1 MRRIRP
7 LAALVL
13 LLLAALL
20 ALPASAQIRRCTTA
34 DGGHVYTDRAC
45 KDVGAVER
53 QPRQAAGQ
61 GGRLIRRDC
70 SRNVRDL
77 VFEMTAAIDNRDVNR
92 LAGIYHWPGTS
103 SRGAYAIMQ
112 RLDSIVQRP
121 LVDITPVQAPE
132 PVVPTPEPRSTLAW
146 VPVSPGSPVRT
157 VAAEP
162 AAAAPDAEL
171 PDEVRAAAARNQ
183 TPRRA
188 PVGLV
193 VDQTVRDRITPL
205 QTVFSLRRHLDCWW
219 VSL

>member
-1 MRRIRP
+1 MRSLRLP
-7 LAALVL
+7 PAPCL
-13 LLLAALL
+13 LLLAALA

-34 DGGHVYTDRAC
+34 DGGHVYTDREC

-53 QPRQAAGQ
+53 QRPPGAAGQ
-61 GGRLIRRDC
+61 PGRPARRDC
-70 SRNVRDL
+70 SRNVQDL

-103 SRGAYAIMQ
+103 SRGAYAVMQ
-112 RLDSIVQRP
+112 RLDAIVRRP

-132 PVVPTPEPRSTLAW
+132 PAAPPVPSPAALAW
-146 VPVSPGSPVRT
+146 RPSPGSAAR
-157 VAAEP
+157 AAGAEP
-162 AAAAPDAEL
+162 QASAEL
-171 PDEVRAAAARNQ
+171 PDEVRAAAARNLN
-183 TPRRA
+183 TRRA

-193 VDQTVRDRITPL
+193 VDQTVQDRITPL

>member
-7 LAALVL
+7 LAALFL
-13 LLLAALL
+13 LLVAALF

-34 DGGHVYTDRAC
+34 DGGHVYTDREC

-53 QPRQAAGQ
+53 QPRPASAGQ
-61 GGRLIRRDC
+61 AGRLIRRDC
-70 SRNVRDL
+70 SRNVQDL
-77 VFEMTAAIDNRDVNR
+77 VFELTAAIDNRDVNR

-103 SRGAYAIMQ
+103 TRGAYAIMQ
-112 RLDSIVQRP
+112 RLDAIVQRP
-121 LVDITPVQAPE
+121 LVEVTPVRAPE
-132 PVVPTPEPRSTLAW
+132 PVTPPPRPPAALAW
-146 VPVSPGSPVRT
+146 RPSPGSAAR
-157 VAAEP
+157 AAQAEP
-162 AAAAPDAEL
+162 PAPADAEL
-171 PDEVRAAAARNQ
+171 PDDVRAAAARNLN
-183 TPRRA
+183 TRRA

>member
-7 LAALVL
+7 LATLCL
-13 LLLAALL
+13 LLVAGLL

-34 DGGHVYTDRAC
+34 DGGHVYTDREC

-53 QPRQAAGQ
+53 QPRQAAAGQ
-61 GGRLIRRDC
+61 SGRLIRRDC
-70 SRNVRDL
+70 SRNVQDL

-103 SRGAYAIMQ
+103 SRGAYATMQ
-112 RLDSIVQRP
+112 RLDAIVQRP
-121 LVDITPVQAPE
+121 LVDIRPVQAPE
-132 PVVPTPEPRSTLAW
+132 PVTPPPPRPAALAW
-146 VPVSPGSPVRT
+146 RPSPGSAAR
-157 VAAEP
+157 AAEAEP
-162 AAAAPDAEL
+162 PTAPPDAEL
-171 PDEVRAAAARNQ
+171 PDEVRAAAARNLN
-183 TPRRA
+183 TRRA